1 MPHQRFSDLL
11 PEVTVKGRRN
21 MKKEPLYEEEHID
34 ISTSSTCSG
43 HHSPTFCRRPSTP
56 PTIIDELTPRQQEVV
71 FVAHTVYDKNMKAG
85 VPEFLDANVSIGRFR
100 IDVSS
105 PWSVDVMPTIVGSMV
120 PVMRIADEAGKVTIR
135 CISGIECMQ
144 LQGWD
149 LSHYADP
156 QEACETTK
164 NDLLINLAG
173 NAYNGFALGAVFAAA
188 FPALD
193 ASAIGVVDVDIGQD
207 LEEDDAIGEVQNSM
221 EGNGGNDFGAAG
233 FRVSHDRPPRSH
245 IIWWRF

>member
-21 MKKEPLYEEEHID
+21 MKKEPLYEEEHMD
-34 ISTSSTCSG
+34 IFHKFNLQWPPQPDVLSK
-43 HHSPTFCRRPSTP
+43 TFNS

-221 EGNGGNDFGAAG
+221 EGNGGNDLELPDFE
-233 FRVSHDRPPRSH
+233 
-245 IIWWRF
+245 